1 MNNAIFLDRDGT
13 IIEYPLNENY
23 IDNKL
28 CNMKFIPDTA
38 KAIKLLNSLDYKI
51 IVITNQSTVAYGN
64 STEEDLNIF
73 NRVMIKELEKFGAR
87 IDKVYY
93 CPHCYSDNCDCR
105 KPKNK
110 LMKLAAKEF
119 DIDLSNS
126 WMIGDTKTD
135 MQTGKNVGCKTILVK
150 TGYGKIELEK
160 YGCDIEHDY
169 VVHDLAEAA
178 RTIYSQQIEKV

>member
-1 MNNAIFLDRDGT
+1 MNKAIFLDRDGT
-13 IIEYPLNENY
+13 IIEYPINESY

-38 KAIKLLNSLDYKI
+38 KAIKFLNSLDYNV

-73 NRVMIKELEKFGAR
+73 NDVMIKELGKFGAK

-93 CPHCYSDNCDCR
+93 CLHCYSDNCDCR

-126 WMIGDTKTD
+126 WMIGDTKIDIQIGRNT
-135 MQTGKNVGCKTILVK
+135 GCKTILVE
-150 TGYGKIELEK
+150 TGHGKVELEK
-160 YGCDIEHDY
+160 YGYDIEYDY
-169 VVHDLAEAA
+169 IVHDLAEAA
-178 RTIYSQQIEKV
+178 RIIYGNR

>member
-1 MNNAIFLDRDGT
+1 MNKAIFLDRDGT
-13 IIEYPLNENY
+13 IIEYPLNDDY

-38 KAIKLLNSLDYKI
+38 KAIKFLNSLDYKI

-73 NRVMIKELEKFGAR
+73 NDVMIKELGKFGAK

-93 CPHCYSDNCDCR
+93 CPHCHDDNCDCR

-126 WMIGDTKTD
+126 WMIGDAKID
-135 MQTGKNVGCKTILVK
+135 MQTGRNTGCKTILVE
-150 TGYGKIELEK
+150 TGHGTEELK
-160 YGCDIEHDY
+160 RYNIQCDYIAK
-169 VVHDLAEAA
+169 DLYNAV
-178 RTIYSQQIEKV
+178 INILS